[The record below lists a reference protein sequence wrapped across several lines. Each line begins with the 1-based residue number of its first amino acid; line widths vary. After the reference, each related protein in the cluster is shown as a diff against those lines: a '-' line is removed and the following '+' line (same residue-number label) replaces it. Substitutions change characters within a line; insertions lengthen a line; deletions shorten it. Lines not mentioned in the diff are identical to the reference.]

1 MATLAGGD
9 IAELAEQCMQDTKL
23 VYTKGGTHDHKKML
37 LVGMPACSAAVEGEQ
52 DDASR
57 PQASSHV
64 AVCCKHYQW
73 GHWWL
78 QGQVHMRGGQANYLT
93 RGDGNAN
100 QCRHQ
105 QDMAV
110 TVEMVDTGCTMA
122 LKFILYWLQMCL
134 PVWRSAARGGC

>member
-9 IAELAEQCMQDTKL
+9 IAELAEQCMQDTEL

-78 QGQVHMRGGQANYLT
+78 QGQGSYARRPGQLS
-93 RGDGNAN
+93 DK
-100 QCRHQ
+100 
-105 QDMAV
+105 M
-110 TVEMVDTGCTMA
+110 
-122 LKFILYWLQMCL
+122 
-134 PVWRSAARGGC
+134 